1 MAELITSIYK
11 DHYVKIEVVLAFGF
25 GFNCLTPINL
35 TDICWFNDEIVSL
48 EFNSIND

>member
-1 MAELITSIYK
+1 MVELIASVYR
-11 DHYVKIEVVLAFGF
+11 DHCVKIEVVLAFGF

-35 TDICWFNDEIVSL
+35 TDSCWFNDEIVSL